1 MRDPAL
7 IQVTGPLAP
16 FAEVFRA
23 RLNRSGYALQS
34 QAGHLRLM
42 ADLSRWLVEHRLNG
56 SGLSPEVVAGFMLDR
71 RAGPVFDCDDRW
83 HRVSQT
89 HERLGRI
96 ALAAL

>member
-7 IQVTGPLAP
+7 VQVTGPLAP

-42 ADLSRWLVEHRLNG
+42 ADLRT
-56 SGLSPEVVAGFMLDR
+56 
-71 RAGPVFDCDDRW
+71 
-83 HRVSQT
+83 RV
-89 HERLGRI
+89 G
-96 ALAAL
+96 